1 MYDKK
6 AYNIEKRWPRVKLL
20 LADINHHIIN
30 LMENMVI
37 METHILQQ
45 VWRITVLPVQV
56 QSATRR
62 AGGERSQRDYLH

>member
-45 VWRITVLPVQV
+45 V
-56 QSATRR
+56 
-62 AGGERSQRDYLH
+62 